1 MIQLSDVSFSYGTQK
16 ENNLKNIS
24 LDIKKGECV
33 LLCGASGCGKTTITR
48 LINGLI
54 PHFYNGNFQ
63 GNVSVCD
70 FETKQTDMATLSDC
84 VGSVFQN
91 PRTQFFNTDTD
102 SEIVFGLE
110 NRGIPKEQL
119 KETLVHMIK
128 ELELENL
135 QNRSIF
141 ELSGG
146 EKQKIAFASVYATN
160 PDIFVLDEPSSNLD
174 KDAICALA
182 KLLKKVKAQ
191 EKTIV
196 VAEHR
201 IWYLLD
207 IVDRV
212 VFMKEGEIAF
222 DVPISEFYSLG
233 NDEVSNMGLRC
244 RSLSD
249 IKAKICDV
257 KANNMKLS
265 IQNLSVDLGDKVI
278 LKNMN
283 FSVNGGEVLG
293 IIGENGAGKTT
304 LSRTICGLQKA
315 KKGSITLQGKTLL
328 EKDRKKKSYMV
339 MQDVNHQLFTES
351 VEAECTLGM
360 KKSDN
365 KEVIQAL
372 ELLNLLTFKDRHPI
386 SLSGGQKQRLA
397 VAVSLICDKAV
408 IVFDE
413 PTSGLDLKSMKE
425 VSTLT
430 RMLSEQG
437 KIIIVITHDY
447 EFISS
452 VCTRV
457 LTLKD
462 GCVMENVEMRCE

>member
-1 MIQLSDVSFSYGTQK
+1 MV
-16 ENNLKNIS
+16 
-24 LDIKKGECV
+24 
-33 LLCGASGCGKTTITR
+33 
-48 LINGLI
+48 
-54 PHFYNGNFQ
+54 YN
-63 GNVSVCD
+63 
-70 FETKQTDMATLSDC
+70 
-84 VGSVFQN
+84 
-91 PRTQFFNTDTD
+91 
-102 SEIVFGLE
+102 
-110 NRGIPKEQL
+110 
-119 KETLVHMIK
+119 
-128 ELELENL
+128 
-135 QNRSIF
+135 
-141 ELSGG
+141 
-146 EKQKIAFASVYATN
+146 
-160 PDIFVLDEPSSNLD
+160 
-174 KDAICALA
+174 
-182 KLLKKVKAQ
+182 
-191 EKTIV
+191 
-196 VAEHR
+196 
-201 IWYLLD
+201 
-207 IVDRV
+207 
-212 VFMKEGEIAF
+212 
-222 DVPISEFYSLG
+222 VPISEFYSLG

-265 IQNLSVDLGDKVI
+265 VQNLSVDLGDKVI

-360 KKSDN
+360 KEPDN
-365 KEVIQAL
+365 KEVIQAV

-397 VAVSLICDKAV
+397 VAVSLICDKEV